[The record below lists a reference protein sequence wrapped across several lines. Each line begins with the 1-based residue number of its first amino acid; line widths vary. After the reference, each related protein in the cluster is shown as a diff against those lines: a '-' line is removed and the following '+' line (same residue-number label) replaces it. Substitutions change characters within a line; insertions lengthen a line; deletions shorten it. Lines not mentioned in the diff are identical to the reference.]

1 MTVRHYAARIRRVGI
16 RWHGLQ
22 FRVCFSGEAFLFSGE
37 VDQVD
42 LPGAE
47 GDMGIFAGHAP
58 MVTTLRPG
66 IVTIFRGSTREPVVI
81 TGGFA
86 EVGPGGLTIL
96 ADRAVARADFD
107 MATLGGRNQRR
118 RRRRGRCHRSGA
130 ARQAGSPPRSAQGP
144 AGGARAIDA
153 APNCGGA
160 RRYRSCRVVAI
171 GPFAVELKEQPAR
184 VIAWIALAFDL

>member
-1 MTVRHYAARIRRVGI
+1 MA
-16 RWHGLQ
+16 GLQ
-22 FRVCFSGEAFLFSGE
+22 FEFVSPENVLFSGE

-47 GDMGIFAGHAP
+47 GDLGIFAGHAP

-66 IVTIFRGSTREPVVI
+66 IVTIFRGSTREPVMI

-107 MATLGGRNQRR
+107 MATLV
-118 RRRRGRCHRSGA
+118 A
-130 ARQAGSPPRSAQGP
+130 EIKDAEEDMADATDQALRDKLVRHLDQ
-144 AGGARAIDA
+144 
-153 APNCGGA
+153 
-160 RRYRSCRVVAI
+160 
-171 GPFAVELKEQPAR
+171 LKALQA
-184 VIAWIALAFDL
+184 ALAQ